1 MDYKEILEDIL
12 ELDESGIVVVS
23 GYADLVLIEGKSFA
37 FTTDLKEDN
46 FWIKFG
52 RADQSQVLES
62 LLADNEYKLGDDCV
76 DGEYSFDMLFRWEKP
91 EYYEH
96 RLVSPGYLDLRYVN
110 WKFIQTFE
118 QREREIKLNDL
129 LDLDDLFSL

>member
-1 MDYKEILEDIL
+1 MDYKETLEDIL

-23 GYADLVLIEGKSFA
+23 GYADLVLIEGKSFS
-37 FTTDLKEDN
+37 FKDLKEDN
-46 FWIKFG
+46 IWIKFG

-62 LLADNEYKLGDDCV
+62 LLGDNEYKLGDDFIE
-76 DGEYSFDMLFRWEKP
+76 GEYSFDMIFRWEKG

>member
-1 MDYKEILEDIL
+1 MI
-12 ELDESGIVVVS
+12 
-23 GYADLVLIEGKSFA
+23 
-37 FTTDLKEDN
+37 
-46 FWIKFG
+46 
-52 RADQSQVLES
+52 
-62 LLADNEYKLGDDCV
+62 
-76 DGEYSFDMLFRWEKP
+76 FRWEKG

-129 LDLDDLFSL
+129 LNLDDLFSL

>member
-1 MDYKEILEDIL
+1 MDYRETLEDIL

-23 GYADLVLIEGKSFA
+23 GYADLVLIEGKSFS
-37 FTTDLKEDN
+37 FKDLKEDN
-46 FWIKFG
+46 IWIKFG

-62 LLADNEYKLGDDCV
+62 LLGDNEYKLGDDCIE
-76 DGEYSFDMLFRWEKP
+76 GEYSFDMIFRWEKG

-96 RLVSPGYLDLRYVN
+96 RLISPGYLDLRYVN

-118 QREREIKLNDL
+118 QRKREIKLNDL
-129 LDLDDLFSL
+129 LNLDDLFSL

>member
-1 MDYKEILEDIL
+1 MDYKEVLDIL

-96 RLVSPGYLDLRYVN
+96 RLQNYSRIRGTSQSN
-110 WKFIQTFE
+110 GKGA
-118 QREREIKLNDL
+118 
-129 LDLDDLFSL
+129 DDRCLF